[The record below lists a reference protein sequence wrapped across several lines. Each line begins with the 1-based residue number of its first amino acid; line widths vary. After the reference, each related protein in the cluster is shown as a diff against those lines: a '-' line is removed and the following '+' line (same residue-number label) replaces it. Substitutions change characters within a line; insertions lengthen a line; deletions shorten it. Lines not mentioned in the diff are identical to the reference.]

1 MLLELSSGNEVVLAN
16 VASGEHER
24 RLVDAMLVRR
34 FDEMLM
40 KASDVIESLV
50 AKSAAEVG
58 AARLGRVGGCE

>member
-16 VASGEHER
+16 VASGEDEQ

-58 AARLGRVGGCE
+58 AARLGRVGACE

>member
-1 MLLELSSGNEVVLAN
+1 MLLKLSSGNEVVLAN
-16 VASGEHER
+16 VASGEDVR
-24 RLVDAMLVRR
+24 RLVDATLVRR